1 MIIILKEE
9 RKMSGKSV
17 LYLWVVLLGVCKV
30 ACNELASGNLAVQDI
45 GLLNQSV
52 DLGSAAAEGELQFFT
67 DALWSENQDLLVNCQ
82 EVRKQF
88 DIDADYLLGVEQ
100 SFERLVGALN
110 ELAVYRRDSYGQLIQ
125 TINNYEIALQ
135 NEKQNLETAVAQAQN
150 EKDDLQNQIDE
161 SRQQAQAY
169 IDALSQ
175 SIANVKDAITQLQEN
190 LATVVNVDDSR
201 LITVKDMLQSYSV
214 FSDRRASVGVKTRE
228 FADQI
233 RIYLG
238 SLDQLISQ

>member
-1 MIIILKEE
+1 MIIILKKE
-9 RKMSGKSV
+9 RKMSGKSL
-17 LYLWVVLLGVCKV
+17 LYLWVFLLGVCKV
-30 ACNELASGNLAVQDI
+30 ACNELASSNLAVQDI

-52 DLGSAAAEGELQFFT
+52 DLGSAGAEGGPQFFT
-67 DALWSENQDLLVNCQ
+67 DVLWSENQDLLISCQ

-88 DIDADYLLGVEQ
+88 ELDADYLLGVEQ
-100 SFERLVGALN
+100 SFEKLIGALN
-110 ELAVYRRDSYGQLIQ
+110 ELAVYRRDSYGQLLQ
-125 TINNYEIALQ
+125 TINNYESALQ
-135 NEKQNLETAVAQAQN
+135 NEKLNLETAIAQAQN
-150 EKDDLQNQIDE
+150 EKDDLQNQIDG

-169 IDALSQ
+169 IDALNQ
-175 SIANVKDAITQLQEN
+175 SITNVKEAIVQLQEN
-190 LATVVNVDDSR
+190 LATVANVDDSR
-201 LITVKDMLQSYSV
+201 LVTVKDMLQSYSV

>member
-1 MIIILKEE
+1 
-9 RKMSGKSV
+9 MSGKSV